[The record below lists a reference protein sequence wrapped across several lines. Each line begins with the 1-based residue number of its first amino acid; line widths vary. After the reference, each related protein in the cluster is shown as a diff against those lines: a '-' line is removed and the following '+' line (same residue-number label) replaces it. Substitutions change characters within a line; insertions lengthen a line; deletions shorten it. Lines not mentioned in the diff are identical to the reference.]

1 MPIPTLRTRP
11 REAQPTISDEEARL
25 YENLDVVVVLP
36 TLNEEGGLPRTLD
49 SIPLEAMRR
58 AGWTVRPIVMDG
70 GSTDRTRAIAKE
82 RGVPVLNQAGRGKGS
97 AVREA
102 LNWLAARHVRFAVVL
117 DADCTYPGKMVP
129 AFVEL
134 LSAGSQLVVG
144 VRQPVTPAKEN
155 PRELVHRIGNRLLNL
170 TASQLAGLPLLD
182 LCSGFWAVSV
192 ASVTPLALETTG
204 FEIEAELFAKAFR
217 AGYTVTQIPI
227 TYHDRVG
234 IAKLRAIRDGARILL
249 TTLRFGRRQLQVT
262 LTLPRQDDLRDLL
275 SIVLVHGA
283 TDILLSVVA
292 SREADAEAIANRI
305 RSSRPEANVIVRI
318 VRNTSSG
325 EPVPATVGPT
335 PHSATPT
342 RRLTISLPAI
352 APGTPTPS
360 SAALVHLPSTGR
372 IIAVGAQEPGRN
384 SFDTASTSSLP
395 DQYAGG
401 GYRLEYSPERW
412 RPGVDRMRAIAAHT
426 LADGN
431 AREIALFGANGR
443 YGTVA
448 VWRSGRTAPPEQTG
462 DSDHSA
468 SSGDAVGPATA

>member
-11 REAQPTISDEEARL
+11 REAQPTISEEEARL
-25 YENLDVVVVLP
+25 FENLDVVVVLP

-49 SIPLEAMRR
+49 DIPFEAIRR
-58 AGWTVRPIVMDG
+58 AGWTVRPIIMDG
-70 GSTDRTRAIAKE
+70 GSTDRTREIAKE
-82 RGVPVLNQAGRGKGS
+82 RGVSVLNQSGKGKGS
-97 AVREA
+97 AIREA
-102 LNWLAARHVRFAVVL
+102 LSWLSARHVRFAVVL

-134 LSAGSQLVVG
+134 LDAGSQLVVG

-170 TASQLAGLPLLD
+170 SASQLAGLPLLD

-192 ASVTPLALETTG
+192 PSVVPLALETTG
-204 FEIEAELFAKAFR
+204 FEIEAELFAKSFR

-262 LTLPRQDDLRDLL
+262 LTLPKEDDLRNLL

-292 SREADAEAIANRI
+292 SREADAETIADRI
-305 RSSRPEANVIVRI
+305 RASRPEANVIVRV

-325 EPVPATVGPT
+325 EPVPARKSPVGS
-335 PHSATPT
+335 SATPS
-342 RRLTISLPAI
+342 RHLTISLPALTS
-352 APGTPTPS
+352 GVPTPS
-360 SAALVHLPSTGR
+360 SAALIHLPSTGR
-372 IIAVGAQEPGRN
+372 IIAVGAQ
-384 SFDTASTSSLP
+384 DTGHSATSTETVSTLP
-395 DQYAGG
+395 DEYAGG
-401 GYRLEYSPERW
+401 RYRLEYSPERW

-426 LADGN
+426 LGDGN

-448 VWRSGRTAPPEQTG
+448 VWRSGRIPPTEESGEASTSS
-462 DSDHSA
+462 SDP
-468 SSGDAVGPATA
+468 VGPATA